1 MKKLLGIL
9 VLGLLWSNIG
19 FTEIIDIRCKDDPIK
34 LRYSIDTSKKT
45 VKAYWTEQSKQEQFE
60 LYDLLEIDN
69 VRAIYQGTGNY
80 KKFKWQFNYG
90 GDGVEFRFEP
100 EYKKIGYCK
109 TEISKSNNINV
120 TEKNYQQV
128 YEILYEFYFGDLYL
142 SETPTENDLYKNNIK
157 IKEDLKIKETDSRI
171 NEAYCKE
178 YKDSISKKID
188 PQNHSAQTQELK
200 KIIQKLSNK
209 IIIKLLPATFDD
221 GTTIPERNY
230 AKDYFNYFYK
240 SYFDFVTGLYFLQLS
255 KNYDFGAK
263 IILENFKNLENM
275 NSSSLSEEIVNSV
288 VTMNSYS
295 KKLIECTKLFGT
307 EKLSGSSKKFFVQS
321 AAYISEANKSKNKI
335 IPESKLFVKKKI
347 KRMDDDDS
355 KYLLFDHDAIE
366 LSIIQ
371 VNQSIPDLLSIITDL
386 NTLIISGAKAN
397 DIDIENIEIIES
409 LKDEL

>member
-1 MKKLLGIL
+1 MKKLLGIV
-9 VLGLLWSNIG
+9 VLSLLWSNIG

-109 TEISKSNNINV
+109 TEISKSGDINV
-120 TEKNYQQV
+120 TDNYQKK
-128 YEILYEFYFGDLYL
+128 YEALYEFYFGDLYL
-142 SETPTENDLYKNNIK
+142 SKTPTENDLYKNNIK

-178 YKDSISKKID
+178 YKDSISNKID

-221 GTTIPERNY
+221 GTTAERNY

-307 EKLSGSSKKFFVQS
+307 EKLSDSSKKFFVQS
-321 AAYISEANKSKNKI
+321 AAYISEANKSKNNI
-335 IPESKLFVKKKI
+335 IPEAKLFVKKRI
-347 KRMDDDDS
+347 ESMDIDRR
-355 KYLLFDHDAIE
+355 YFIFDHDAIE

-371 VNQSIPDLLSIITDL
+371 VNQSIPDLLSIINDL

-397 DIDIENIEIIES
+397 DIDIKNIEIIES